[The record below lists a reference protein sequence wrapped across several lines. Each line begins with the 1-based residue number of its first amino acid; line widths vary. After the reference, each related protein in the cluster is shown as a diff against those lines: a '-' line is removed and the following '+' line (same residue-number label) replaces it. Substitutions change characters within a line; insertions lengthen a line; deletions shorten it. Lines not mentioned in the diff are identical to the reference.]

1 MARLC
6 LGGGVMY
13 YKIKLVFDHD
23 GDGCAWVEE
32 YVNVENL
39 EEAEKRVPQI
49 AKDYKIPKEYDV
61 DIQETSIDE
70 MIECEKEKLW
80 SKIRNHYMYRKY
92 DMDMITI
99 RQFAE
104 VQKELKK
111 NKDKIYEMLKDE
123 GRYIRICELV
133 KKKIDKSKVTI
144 LEFEQIVLELY
155 NAKTNEECE
164 KIFKER
170 INK

>member
-1 MARLC
+1 
-6 LGGGVMY
+6 MY
-13 YKIKLVFDHD
+13 YKIRLSFDHD
-23 GDGCAWVEE
+23 EDGCAWVEE

-70 MIECEKEKLW
+70 MIECEKEEHW

-99 RQFAE
+99 RQFAD

-111 NKDKIYEMLKDE
+111 DKDKIYEMLKDE
-123 GRYIRICELV
+123 SRYIRICELL
-133 KKKIDKSKVTI
+133 KKKIDKRKVTI
-144 LEFEQIVLELY
+144 SEFEQIVLELY

-164 KIFKER
+164 KIFKEKV
-170 INK
+170 NK